1 MDKQLNIHSN
11 ILTFL
16 FNLLSYYI
24 MNNIIND
31 ILNCKTFDIEVLN
44 DINMLPSDERL
55 KVLIAYNQM
64 TIYYNDLLFT
74 LVNS

>member
-1 MDKQLNIHSN
+1 
-11 ILTFL
+11 
-16 FNLLSYYI
+16 

-55 KVLIAYNQM
+55 KVLITYNQM

>member
-1 MDKQLNIHSN
+1 
-11 ILTFL
+11 
-16 FNLLSYYI
+16 
-24 MNNIIND
+24 MNNIIHD
-31 ILNCKTFDIEVLN
+31 ILNCKTFDNLN

-74 LVNS
+74 LNISNFKKYKSMDIRMNIKLYIHTFTF

>member
-1 MDKQLNIHSN
+1 
-11 ILTFL
+11 
-16 FNLLSYYI
+16 

-31 ILNCKTFDIEVLN
+31 ILNCKTFDNLN

-74 LVNS
+74 LNISNFKKYKSMDKQLNIH

>member
-1 MDKQLNIHSN
+1 
-11 ILTFL
+11 
-16 FNLLSYYI
+16 

-31 ILNCKTFDIEVLN
+31 ILNCKTFDNLN

-74 LVNS
+74 LNISNFKKYKSMDKQLNIHSNIHIFTF